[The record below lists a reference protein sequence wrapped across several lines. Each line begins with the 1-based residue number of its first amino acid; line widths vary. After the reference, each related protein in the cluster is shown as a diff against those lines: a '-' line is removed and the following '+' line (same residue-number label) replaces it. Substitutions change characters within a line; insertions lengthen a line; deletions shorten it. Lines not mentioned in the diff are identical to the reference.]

1 MKKTT
6 IEGGFCPILP
16 MQLCIIW
23 AATQEGAVTK
33 LARDVWFAALTVQ
46 FWRCKNK
53 PGQPYRR
60 SPRGFRVADI
70 AKVLG
75 VGETQLRGPLRQLD
89 QAGILRITDEGPW
102 FATSLSDLSV
112 PDPVIGRIRTMF
124 DQLHPHT
131 RDKVIAVPR
140 RLLKVIVQCGRKTV
154 RLATLLG
161 LLLRMMLEKRTDQ
174 YGSHKGCCKAQWI
187 AEVFGVGVDRVKT
200 ERRHLIRE
208 GWFTEEPTPPQV
220 QKRYGLWLRLHL
232 TPTPCSPKPVDPDHG
247 TPTEAEPA
255 KVEPQPCS
263 KPLKLQPLSNQ
274 QLPSNEGILN
284 NQKLSEDT
292 PPGVEPS
299 QAIAPKQKPTWTDI
313 AKADLHLSERRLGLF
328 EDAVTR
334 GVLQNTSADRL
345 TFLSA
350 IARTLHKATHNAG
363 GFLRRLIETPDYR
376 GFITQADEE
385 TARQWLGASE
395 RMEQPMPMA
404 QPEEG
409 TPSLSKDALTVQV
422 LLQDLKPVRY
432 TGHPLALI
440 QRTGYLSDWT
450 RERWDHAALELA
462 TVRRPGQSLPYDI
475 GRVMDAMVT

>member
-1 MKKTT
+1 
-6 IEGGFCPILP
+6 

-23 AATQEGAVTK
+23 AATQEGALTK

-46 FWRCKNK
+46 FWRCKDK
-53 PGQPYRR
+53 PGRPYHP

-124 DQLHPHT
+124 DQLHPRT

-161 LLLRMMLEKRTDQ
+161 LLLRMMLEKRTNQ
-174 YGSHKGCCKAQWI
+174 YGGHKGCCKAQWI

-220 QKRYGLWLRLHL
+220 QKRYGLWLRLNL
-232 TPTPCSPKPVDPDHG
+232 QPTPCPPQPVDQG
-247 TPTEAEPA
+247 TPTGAEPA
-255 KVEPQPCS
+255 KVEPQNRSNP
-263 KPLKLQPLSNQ
+263 PKLQPLSNR
-274 QLPSNEGILN
+274 QLPSEKGILN
-284 NQKLSEDT
+284 NQKLPKDT
-292 PPGVEPS
+292 SSGIEQSP
-299 QAIAPKQKPTWTDI
+299 AIALEQKPTWTDI
-313 AKADLHLSERRLGLF
+313 AEADLHLPERRMSLF
-328 EDAVTR
+328 EDAVSR
-334 GVLQNTSADRL
+334 GVLRDTQADCL

-350 IARTLHKATHNAG
+350 IARTLQKATHNAG
-363 GFLRRLIETPDYR
+363 GFLRRLIETSDYR
-376 GFITQADEE
+376 GFITQGDED
-385 TARQWLGASE
+385 TARQWLGASK
-395 RMEQPMPMA
+395 RMEQPVPIPQSA
-404 QPEEG
+404 ESA
-409 TPSLSKDALTVQV
+409 PSLSNDALTVQI

-450 RERWDHAALELA
+450 RERWDQATAELA
-462 TVRRPGQSLPYDI
+462 GASRPGQSLPYDI